1 MYSKSDN
8 MEIII
13 SIKED
18 EVIKEL
24 FQSLF
29 SSYQIELE
37 TLTRSF
43 IFALHFAT
51 LTSCFIFDFLHLLY
65 YTCHKT
71 NFKWDRSYIA
81 TINLI
86 NKKDNKCVEYAITV
100 ALNHEE

>member
-13 SIKED
+13 SVKED
-18 EVIKEL
+18 KLIEEL

-37 TLTRSF
+37 TLTRS
-43 IFALHFAT
+43 
-51 LTSCFIFDFLHLLY
+51 SCFIFHFLHLLY

-86 NKKDNKCVEYAITV
+86 NKKDNKCLEYAITV